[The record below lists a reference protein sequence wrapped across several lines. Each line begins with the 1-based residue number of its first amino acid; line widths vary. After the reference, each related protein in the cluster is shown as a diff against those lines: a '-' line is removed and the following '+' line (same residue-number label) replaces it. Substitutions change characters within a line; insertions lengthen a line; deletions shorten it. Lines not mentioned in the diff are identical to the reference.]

1 MAEEIKTQQ
10 SITPTTTRQQDLTF
24 EGQRKINLI
33 WEFTQA
39 FIAIVVVLSNMISAV
54 YNVFVGK
61 AVDVPMILSSSLFL
75 IIGFYFSRTNH
86 AQIGGIGDKPV
97 SEYKGR

>member
-1 MAEEIKTQQ
+1 METPPEQ
-10 SITPTTTRQQDLTF
+10 SVAPTTTTQQDLTVA
-24 EGQRKINLI
+24 GQRRINLI

-39 FIAIVVVLSNMISAV
+39 SIAITVVFANMVAALW
-54 YNVFVGK
+54 NVFQNK

-86 AQIGGIGDKPV
+86 AQIGGVGNKPNQ
-97 SEYKGR
+97 EYQGR